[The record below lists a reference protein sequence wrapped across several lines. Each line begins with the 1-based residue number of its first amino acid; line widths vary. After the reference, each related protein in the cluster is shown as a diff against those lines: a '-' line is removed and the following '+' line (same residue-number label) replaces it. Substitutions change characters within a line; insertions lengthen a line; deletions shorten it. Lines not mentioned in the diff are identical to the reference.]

1 MSKRKNLTHQE
12 LQDAIQQ
19 FMQEGGMIAK
29 LPEQKQVRGDFVGS
43 EKYDDFE
50 PLSIF
55 LPN

>member
-1 MSKRKNLTHQE
+1 MRKQKNLTHQE

-19 FMQEGGMIAK
+19 FMQDGGMIAK

-50 PLSIF
+50 PLSTF

>member
-1 MSKRKNLTHQE
+1 MSKRQNLTHQE

>member
-1 MSKRKNLTHQE
+1 MSKWKNLTDQE
-12 LQDAIQQ
+12 LQDSIQQ
-19 FMQEGGMIAK
+19 FMRDGGMIDK
-29 LPEQKQVRGDFVGS
+29 LPEQKHVRGDFVGS